1 MGLQMPRAG
10 QGTEEQVIMSTFYS
24 WIGNALREEKKISK
38 SFTKTRPD
46 HRGEVKGRLRRSIM
60 NSP

>member
-10 QGTEEQVIMSTFYS
+10 QGTEEQAIMSTFYS

-38 SFTKTRPD
+38 SFAKTRPD
-46 HRGEVKGRLRRSIM
+46 HRGEVKAA
-60 NSP
+60 